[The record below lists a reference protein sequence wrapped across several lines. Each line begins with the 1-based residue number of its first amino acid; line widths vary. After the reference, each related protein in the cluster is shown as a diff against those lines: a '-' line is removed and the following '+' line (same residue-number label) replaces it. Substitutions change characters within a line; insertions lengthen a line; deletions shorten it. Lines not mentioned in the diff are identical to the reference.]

1 MTGELFY
8 SYLNKLILILWC
20 FFYYFIRESSEN
32 MRCWSL
38 LPTFMNWPA
47 CFFLLTVSC
56 FPRQLGRL
64 FMGWTLGK
72 KKKFPYLFLWGE
84 KKRKDGTRSSNRLG
98 TLASIS
104 TSFCPELGSFYLP
117 VNKARSLVKMLIG
130 VSQASLKTFQR
141 FFVLCII
148 SRTFLVI
155 VFWMS
160 LKNVSHQNPL
170 LWLRLMLLCNF
181 PLTHILGGHYHL
193 I

>member
-1 MTGELFY
+1 MRIWGVGVCCPLLWTGLLAFFIN
-8 SYLNKLILILWC
+8 SFLLSKAIGQTVHGLN
-20 FFYYFIRESSEN
+20 IREE
-32 MRCWSL
+32 
-38 LPTFMNWPA
+38 
-47 CFFLLTVSC
+47 
-56 FPRQLGRL
+56 
-64 FMGWTLGK
+64 
-72 KKKFPYLFLWGE
+72 KKFLYLFLWGE

-155 VFWMS
+155 VFWML